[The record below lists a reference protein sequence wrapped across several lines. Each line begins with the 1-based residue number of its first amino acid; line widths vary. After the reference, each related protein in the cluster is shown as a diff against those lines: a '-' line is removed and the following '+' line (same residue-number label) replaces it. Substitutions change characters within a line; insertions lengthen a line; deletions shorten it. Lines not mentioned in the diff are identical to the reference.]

1 MAQKRF
7 GTFSGVFLPNILT
20 IFGVILFYREGWL
33 VGNTGL
39 LGAVLI
45 ILIANLITIAT
56 ALSLSA
62 IVTNIKVKGG
72 GAYYLVS
79 RSLGP
84 EIGGAIGISL
94 FFAQTFSI
102 SFYIIG
108 FTKALAFLPP
118 FQGISLPLLNM
129 TTLLFLT
136 LLSIFSAEAAIKAQY
151 FIFLLVMGAI
161 FSFIFGNLNFTHS
174 PELFG
179 PFSDG
184 GFWKSFAIFFPAATG
199 IFAGLS
205 LSGDLKEP
213 DRSLPKGTLL
223 AIGFT
228 LVVYLMI
235 AAVFSF
241 SFKQEVLLSSDTLMQ
256 DSALVPVLVL
266 LGIFAATISSAIG
279 VLLGAPRTLQAL
291 ARDGIV
297 PGFLGKGSGPA
308 DEPRVAMVLS
318 VLLSSTLL
326 YGGGID
332 FVSQLLTM
340 FFLASYGIV
349 NFIAAIEVV
358 IGNPA
363 FRPKFR
369 VHWLISLCGAS
380 GSFMIM
386 FMIDQ
391 LATVIALV
399 IIISIYFFY
408 TRKNLRKN
416 WGDIRKG
423 FWATVI
429 EIGLSNYHKYE
440 QHPRNFR
447 PYIAILEN
455 EKTSRAPLVEF
466 ASLLS
471 GKTGI
476 VSAYVFQ
483 KGSLS
488 QAELAEQELAGFKQ
502 YLQEKCTGF
511 VSPEVVSIAKD
522 KNAHLTALQAD
533 GIGDFKSNTIVS
545 DFYIDNRS
553 LEEHFRYLSEY
564 LALGKNIILLKK
576 RPEGHVFDDRVDI
589 WLSGFKA
596 NISILLLIPFLLSRN
611 PDWATARLCLRMVV
625 STLQLKEQAEK
636 NINAILGHARINAAV
651 SVLCLEEGGE
661 EESST
666 TLDVAV
672 SVSKQQGSVFSRLVG
687 FFKTFET
694 GKYNP
699 GDRERISAIIKQTS
713 ADARLV
719 VLGLHLPEKSKI
731 NAYAASVRDLTASLP
746 LTILVKGNQEINLFK

>member
-7 GTFSGVFLPNILT
+7 GTFSGVFLPNVLT

-33 VGNTGL
+33 VGNAGL
-39 LGAVLI
+39 LGSVCI
-45 ILIANLITIAT
+45 ILLANLITVAT

-62 IVTNIKVKGG
+62 IVTNIRIRGG

-108 FTKALAFLPP
+108 FTKALSMLPP
-118 FQGISLPLLNM
+118 FQGISLPLINLG
-129 TTLLFLT
+129 TLLILT
-136 LLSIFSAEAAIKAQY
+136 LLSIFSAGAAIKAQY
-151 FIFLLVMGAI
+151 VIFLLVMAAI
-161 FSFIFGNLNFTHS
+161 FSFILGNTDFKET
-174 PELFG
+174 PKIFG
-179 PFSDG
+179 PFTAG
-184 GFWKSFAIFFPAATG
+184 GFWKSFAIFFPAVTG

-213 DRSLPKGTLL
+213 NRSLPRGTLL

-228 LVVYLMI
+228 LIFYLLI
-235 AAVFSF
+235 AVVFSF
-241 SFKQEVLLSSDTLMQ
+241 SFPSGKLLSSDTLMQ
-256 DSALVPVLVL
+256 NSAVVPVLVL

-297 PGFLGKGSGPA
+297 PGFLGKGSGSA
-308 DEPRVAMVLS
+308 DEPRVAMVFS
-318 VLLSSTLL
+318 VLLSAALL
-326 YGGGID
+326 FGGSID

-349 NFIAAIEVV
+349 NFIAAIEVI

-369 VHWLISLCGAS
+369 VHWLISLCGAL
-380 GSFMIM
+380 GSFVIM
-386 FMIDQ
+386 FMIDKF
-391 LATVIALV
+391 ATVIALLV
-399 IIISIYFFY
+399 IALIYFYF

-429 EIGLSNYHKYE
+429 EFGLSNYHKYE

-447 PYIAILEN
+447 PHIAIMEN
-455 EKTSRAPLVEF
+455 NSVSRQPLVEF
-466 ASLLS
+466 ATLLS

-476 VSAYVFQ
+476 VSAYVFK

-488 QAELAEQELAGFKQ
+488 DPEPANQELSDFRNMLREQGS
-502 YLQEKCTGF
+502 GF
-511 VSPEVVSIAKD
+511 VFPEIIHIDKD
-522 KNAHLTALQAD
+522 RNAHLTALQAD
-533 GIGDFKSNTIVS
+533 GIGDFKANTIVS
-545 DFYIDNRS
+545 DFYTDDRS
-553 LEEHFRYLSEY
+553 LEDHFRNLPEY
-564 LALGKNIILLKK
+564 LALNKNVILLKK

-596 NISILLLIPFLLSRN
+596 NVSMLLLIPFLISRN
-611 PDWATARLCLRMVV
+611 PDWASARLCLRMVV
-625 STLQLKEQAEK
+625 PTLELKAQALK
-636 NINAILGHARINAAV
+636 NLSGILGSARINAEV
-651 SVLCLEEGGE
+651 SVTCLEEGEVELPENDTVPQREKRQKGN
-661 EESST
+661 
-666 TLDVAV
+666 
-672 SVSKQQGSVFSRLVG
+672 VFSRLVG

-699 GDRERISAIIKQTS
+699 KDSERIREIIRKTS

-719 VLGLHLPEKSKI
+719 VMGLHLPEKNRI
-731 NAYAASVRDLTASLP
+731 NSYASTVRDLTAPLP
-746 LTILVKGNQEINLFK
+746 LTILVKGNQEVNLFR